1 MYLQRKQNKTNKK
14 LLLCPERIEQLFEG
28 AEKYGMVE
36 IVPEE
41 TAW

>member
-1 MYLQRKQNKTNKK
+1 MVP
-14 LLLCPERIEQLFEG
+14 CPERKEQLFEG